1 MPKPLTPAQQAQEAV
16 VEVQIKAVLAIALR
30 VAYAF
35 VGDGGDSAIIACE
48 EAEKM
53 VDALKARL
61 ACSPGW
67 K

>member
-1 MPKPLTPAQQAQEAV
+1 V

-53 VDALKARL
+53 VDALKDR
-61 ACSPGW
+61 GW
-67 K
+67 DIPLPDL